1 MCVREREREG
11 EKKKRGEKAKRDLQQ
26 QQQKKKKKKKTQPQA
41 LQVGPGAHVPFR
53 DALGRCYD
61 NVLIPP
67 VSLALPSPYFGWANY
82 PALPRS
88 QWKVGSEPCDLPD
101 YLKVLTIE
109 DQLVPPS
116 PDTQININPGRRTPL
131 PLTPCEWRGYRLGKA
146 NRTVSRLIYDHGVAE
161 AKAFAKEA
169 FGIS

>member
-1 MCVREREREG
+1 MP
-11 EKKKRGEKAKRDLQQ
+11 L
-26 QQQKKKKKKKTQPQA
+26 
-41 LQVGPGAHVPFR
+41 R

-67 VSLALPSPYFGWANY
+67 ISLALPSPYFGWANY
-82 PALPRS
+82 PTLPRS

-116 PDTQININPGRRTPL
+116 PDTPININPGKRTPL
-131 PLTPCEWRGYRLGKA
+131 PLTPCEWRSYRLGKA
-146 NRTVSRLIYDHGVAE
+146 NKTISKLIYDHGVAE
-161 AKAFAKEA
+161 ARAFAKEE
-169 FGIS
+169 FGIN